1 MRWQGY
7 VYATTINGMQRCA
20 PCISWYDIRMKRVV
34 VTLLFLLHL
43 GMLVACADTTTTPI
57 VVSDESLNG
66 GGTSPEVTVENFL
79 SDLNK
84 ALKDPAINRTDVR
97 DQWAD
102 TLSNYFVPVE
112 RGTQRI
118 AIRSSLDNL
127 AAGVAQLNADETV
140 SFDIQFEPAR
150 RIKAENDTVVV
161 EVPNAMI
168 AMVINRNS
176 NRGNVSIWSQN
187 ESLGYLIGN
196 NSNTFPVVQVG
207 VRWFLTEN

>member
-1 MRWQGY
+1 
-7 VYATTINGMQRCA
+7 MQVHN
-20 PCISWYDIRMKRVV
+20 SWYDNAMKRLAL
-34 VTLLFLLHL
+34 TLLFVLST
-43 GMLVACADTTTTPI
+43 MLTACADTTAAP
-57 VVSDESLNG
+57 VVINGESLNG

-84 ALKDPAINRTDVR
+84 ALKDPTINRTDVR

-112 RGTQRI
+112 RNTQRI

-127 AAGVAQLNADETV
+127 ATGVSQLNADETV

-150 RIKAENDTVVV
+150 RIKEDNDMVIV

-176 NRGNVSIWSQN
+176 NRGNVAIWSQN

-196 NSNTFPVVQVG
+196 NSNTFPVVHVG

>member
-1 MRWQGY
+1 
-7 VYATTINGMQRCA
+7 
-20 PCISWYDIRMKRVV
+20 MKRVLL
-34 VTLLFLLHL
+34 TLLFCSVV
-43 GMLVACADTTTTPI
+43 MSACADTTTQP
-57 VVSDESLNG
+57 VVVNDQSLSG
-66 GGTSPEVTVENFL
+66 GGTSPEITVENFL

-84 ALKDPAINRTDVR
+84 ALKDPTINRTDVR

-112 RGTQRI
+112 RSTQRI

-150 RIKAENDTVVV
+150 RIKNDNDMVIV

>member
-1 MRWQGY
+1 
-7 VYATTINGMQRCA
+7 MQSY
-20 PCISWYDIRMKRVV
+20 ISWYDSAMKKVALTLLLLLYVV
-34 VTLLFLLHL
+34 V
-43 GMLVACADTTTTPI
+43 LVACADNTPAPV
-57 VVSDESLNG
+57 VVSDQSLNG
-66 GGTSPEVTVENFL
+66 GGTSPEITVENFL

-84 ALKDPAINRTDVR
+84 ALKDPTINRTDVR

-112 RGTQRI
+112 RNTQRI

-150 RIKAENDTVVV
+150 RIKDDNDTVIV

-176 NRGNVSIWSQN
+176 NRGNVAIWSQN

-196 NSNTFPVVQVG
+196 NSNTFPVVHVG

>member
-1 MRWQGY
+1 
-7 VYATTINGMQRCA
+7 
-20 PCISWYDIRMKRVV
+20 
-34 VTLLFLLHL
+34 
-43 GMLVACADTTTTPI
+43 MLTACADSTAAP
-57 VVSDESLNG
+57 VVINGESLNG

-84 ALKDPAINRTDVR
+84 ALKDPTINRTDVR

-112 RGTQRI
+112 RNTQRI

-127 AAGVAQLNADETV
+127 ATGVSQLNADETV

-150 RIKAENDTVVV
+150 RIKEDNDTVIV

-176 NRGNVSIWSQN
+176 NRGNVAIWSQN

-196 NSNTFPVVQVG
+196 NSNTFPVVHVG

>member
-1 MRWQGY
+1 
-7 VYATTINGMQRCA
+7 MQSY
-20 PCISWYDIRMKRVV
+20 ISWYDSAMKRVAL
-34 VTLLFLLHL
+34 TLLLLL
-43 GMLVACADTTTTPI
+43 YVVVLVACADNTPAP
-57 VVSDESLNG
+57 VVVNDQSLNG
-66 GGTSPEVTVENFL
+66 GGTSPEITVENFL

-84 ALKDPAINRTDVR
+84 ALKDPTINRTDVR

-112 RGTQRI
+112 RNTQRI

-150 RIKAENDTVVV
+150 RIKDDNDTVIV

-176 NRGNVSIWSQN
+176 NRGNVAIWSQN

-196 NSNTFPVVQVG
+196 NSNTFPVVHVG

>member
-1 MRWQGY
+1 MW
-7 VYATTINGMQRCA
+7 
-20 PCISWYDIRMKRVV
+20 CIVWYDSAMKRVLL
-34 VTLLFLLHL
+34 TLLFCSVV
-43 GMLVACADTTTTPI
+43 MSACTDTTTTQPI
-57 VVSDESLNG
+57 VVNDQSLSG
-66 GGTSPEVTVENFL
+66 GGTSPEITVENFL

-84 ALKDPAINRTDVR
+84 ALKDPTINRTDVR

-112 RGTQRI
+112 RNTQRI
-118 AIRSSLDNL
+118 AIRSSLDNF
-127 AAGVAQLNADETV
+127 AAGVAQLNVDETV

-150 RIKAENDTVVV
+150 RIKDVDDTVIV
-161 EVPNAMI
+161 EVPNAKI

-176 NRGNVSIWSQN
+176 NRGNIAIWSQN

-196 NSNTFPVVQVG
+196 NSNTFPVVHVG

>member
-1 MRWQGY
+1 MLFVMY
-7 VYATTINGMQRCA
+7 L
-20 PCISWYDIRMKRVV
+20 WYDSAMKRVLL
-34 VTLLFLLHL
+34 TLLFCSVV
-43 GMLVACADTTTTPI
+43 MSACADTTTTQPI
-57 VVSDESLNG
+57 VVNDQSLSG
-66 GGTSPEVTVENFL
+66 GGTSPEITVENFL

-84 ALKDPAINRTDVR
+84 ALKDPTINRTDVR

-112 RGTQRI
+112 RSTQRI

-150 RIKAENDTVVV
+150 RIKNDNDMVIV

>member
-1 MRWQGY
+1 
-7 VYATTINGMQRCA
+7 MQVNN
-20 PCISWYDIRMKRVV
+20 SWYDNAMKRLAL
-34 VTLLFLLHL
+34 TLLFVLST
-43 GMLVACADTTTTPI
+43 MLIACVDTTAAP
-57 VVSDESLNG
+57 VVINGESLNG

-84 ALKDPAINRTDVR
+84 ALKDPTINRTDVR

-112 RGTQRI
+112 RNTQRI

-127 AAGVAQLNADETV
+127 ATGVSQLNADETV

-150 RIKAENDTVVV
+150 RIKEDNDMVIV

-176 NRGNVSIWSQN
+176 NRGNVAIWSQN

-196 NSNTFPVVQVG
+196 NSNTFPVVHVG

>member
-1 MRWQGY
+1 M
-7 VYATTINGMQRCA
+7 C
-20 PCISWYDIRMKRVV
+20 CISWYDNAMKRLAL
-34 VTLLFLLHL
+34 TLLFVLST
-43 GMLVACADTTTTPI
+43 MLTACADTTAAP
-57 VVSDESLNG
+57 VVINGESLNG

-84 ALKDPAINRTDVR
+84 ALKDPTINRTDVR

-112 RGTQRI
+112 RNTQRI

-127 AAGVAQLNADETV
+127 ATGVSQLNADETV

-150 RIKAENDTVVV
+150 RIKEDNDMVIV

-176 NRGNVSIWSQN
+176 NRGNVAIWSQN

-196 NSNTFPVVQVG
+196 NSNTFPVVHVG

>member
-1 MRWQGY
+1 MW
-7 VYATTINGMQRCA
+7 
-20 PCISWYDIRMKRVV
+20 CIVWYDSAMKRVLL
-34 VTLLFLLHL
+34 TLLFCSVV
-43 GMLVACADTTTTPI
+43 MSACTDTTTTQPI
-57 VVSDESLNG
+57 VVNDQSLSG
-66 GGTSPEVTVENFL
+66 GGTSPEITVENFL

-84 ALKDPAINRTDVR
+84 ALKDPTINRTDVR

-127 AAGVAQLNADETV
+127 AAGIAQLNADETV

-150 RIKAENDTVVV
+150 RIKNDNDMVIV

>member
-1 MRWQGY
+1 
-7 VYATTINGMQRCA
+7 MQVHN
-20 PCISWYDIRMKRVV
+20 SWYDNAMKRLAL
-34 VTLLFLLHL
+34 TLLFVLST
-43 GMLVACADTTTTPI
+43 MLTACADTTAAP
-57 VVSDESLNG
+57 VVINGESLNG

-84 ALKDPAINRTDVR
+84 ALKDPTINRTDVR

-112 RGTQRI
+112 RNTQRI

-127 AAGVAQLNADETV
+127 ATGVSQLNADETV

-150 RIKAENDTVVV
+150 RIKEDNDTVII

-176 NRGNVSIWSQN
+176 NRGNVAIWSQN

-196 NSNTFPVVQVG
+196 NSNTFPVVHVG

>member
-1 MRWQGY
+1 
-7 VYATTINGMQRCA
+7 MQVHN
-20 PCISWYDIRMKRVV
+20 SWYDNAMKRLAL
-34 VTLLFLLHL
+34 TLLFVLST
-43 GMLVACADTTTTPI
+43 MLTACADTTAAP
-57 VVSDESLNG
+57 VVIDGESLNG

-84 ALKDPAINRTDVR
+84 ALKDPTINRTDVR

-112 RGTQRI
+112 RNTQRI

-127 AAGVAQLNADETV
+127 ATGVSQLNADETV

-150 RIKAENDTVVV
+150 RIKEDNDMVIV

-176 NRGNVSIWSQN
+176 NRGNVAIWSQN

-196 NSNTFPVVQVG
+196 NSNTFPVVRVG